1 MELQSLTQT
10 DHFAR
15 AIAFA
20 RWPIFKIV
28 SLLEY
33 LGFFEAVF
41 CTQLLSFKCWI
52 DFRKFFLILNF
63 DSNRPFCKG
72 YSLGEMADF
81 QNRLTGIFNFFWSG
95 CCTELLSCNCRIDFC
110 KFFGIL
116 NVDPNQPFCKG
127 YSLCKI
133 ADFKNRLI
141 SGIFGIFRAVFFT
154 DYSLCKMA

>member
-33 LGFFEAVF
+33 LGFFEVVF
-41 CTQLLSFKCWI
+41 CTQLLSFNCWI
-52 DFRKFFLILNF
+52 DFGKFFWILNV

-72 YSLGEMADF
+72 YSLGKMADF
-81 QNRLTGIFNFFWSG
+81 QNRLTSGI
-95 CCTELLSCNCRIDFC
+95 
-110 KFFGIL
+110 
-116 NVDPNQPFCKG
+116 G
-127 YSLCKI
+127 YSLCKM

-154 DYSLCKMA
+154 DYSLCKMAEFENRLISGIFGILRAVFFTDYSLCKMA